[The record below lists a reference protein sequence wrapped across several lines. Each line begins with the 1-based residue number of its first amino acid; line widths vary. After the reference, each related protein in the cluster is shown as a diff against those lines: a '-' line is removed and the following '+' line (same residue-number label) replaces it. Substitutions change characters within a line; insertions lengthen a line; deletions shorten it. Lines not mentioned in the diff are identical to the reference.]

1 MMQNASRRAWLPFA
15 ALVLAGSSL
24 MTKTSADA
32 LQDPMFSGA
41 QAYERFM
48 GTWSR
53 ELAPQLVRFAGVK
66 DGEAVLDVG
75 SGTGALSAAIA
86 AAAPASRVTGIDPA
100 APYVAFA
107 RSRQGSERVA
117 FEVGDAQQLRF
128 SDRSFDRVVSLLV
141 VNFIPDR
148 DRAMKEM
155 IRVTRPGGTIAAAV
169 WDYGDGMQFLRVFW
183 DEVVAQDPG
192 AESKDE
198 RHMPVCRRGEL
209 ASLWREHGLQ
219 DVEETALTIPTRFA
233 SFDDYWSRFLE
244 KQGPAG
250 AYVAA
255 MSGKDREQLRLR
267 LRKRLT
273 GDSADRPIDMTARA
287 WAVRGRV
294 K

>member
-1 MMQNASRRAWLPFA
+1 
-15 ALVLAGSSL
+15 
-24 MTKTSADA
+24 MTTSSADA
-32 LQDPMFSGA
+32 VQDPMFSGA

-48 GTWSR
+48 GQWSR
-53 ELAPQLVRFAGVK
+53 ELAPQLVRFAGAK

-75 SGTGALSAAIA
+75 SGTGALAAAIA
-86 AAAPASRVTGIDPA
+86 AAVPSSRITGIDPA

-107 RSRQGSERVA
+107 RSRRGSDTVT

-128 SDRSFDRVVSLLV
+128 SDRSFDRVLSLLV

-148 DRAMKEM
+148 ARAMKEM

-183 DEVVAQDPG
+183 DEVIAQDPG
-192 AESKDE
+192 ADAKDE
-198 RHMPVCRRGEL
+198 RHMPVCRAGEL

-219 DVEETALTIPTRFA
+219 DVEETALTVPTRFA

-250 AYVAA
+250 AHVAA
-255 MSGKDREQLRLR
+255 MSEKDREQLRLR
-267 LRKRLT
+267 LRKRLI
-273 GDSADRPIDMTARA
+273 GDGADRPIEMTARA